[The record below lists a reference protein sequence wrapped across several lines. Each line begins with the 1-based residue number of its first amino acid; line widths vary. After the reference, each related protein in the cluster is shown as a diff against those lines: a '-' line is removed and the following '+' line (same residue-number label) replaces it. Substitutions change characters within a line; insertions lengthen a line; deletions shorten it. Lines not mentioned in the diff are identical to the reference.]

1 MLEIKGEAMSEDG
14 SSVDYSKVKT
24 SEAFAQYK
32 EIHFALNCGAS
43 NCPPIAVY
51 DAESLAQDL
60 ETATEGFLEQSVTLN
75 AETKSVNLSQLFQ
88 WYRVDFGKSDKEVL
102 DWIKANGGSS
112 VKAKFDKFE
121 EFVGTGKTTIRY
133 DTYNW
138 GLNSK

>member
-1 MLEIKGEAMSEDG
+1 MQSAVPMTSPPFDRKDPRTAFM
-14 SSVDYSKVKT
+14 VDKVDPR
-24 SEAFAQYK
+24 
-32 EIHFALNCGAS
+32 IHFALNCGAS
-43 NCPPIAVY
+43 SCPPIAVY